1 MLSHFKRL
9 TGYLLDN
16 SGEVTVEVTFGNEVS
31 GVRYAKG
38 ELKAEFSLTCQ
49 RCLKPMRLRVENEFC
64 LALIENENEADQL
77 PEHFDPIILDPL
89 VVIHATDLFEDELI
103 LCLPLV
109 AKHTGSEFCSEAEET
124 DSESEISENDG
135 VAKRKNPFAVLEN
148 FNKAKQK
155 H

>member
-1 MLSHFKRL
+1 M
-9 TGYLLDN
+9 
-16 SGEVTVEVTFGNEVS
+16 TFGNEVS

-38 ELKAEFSLTCQ
+38 KLKAEFSLTCQ
-49 RCLKPMRLRVENEFC
+49 RCLKPMRLHVENEFC
-64 LALIENENEADQL
+64 LALIENESEADQL
-77 PEHFDPIILDPL
+77 PEQFDPIILDPL

-109 AKHTGSEFCSEAEET
+109 AKHTVSEFCSETEEET
-124 DSESEISENDG
+124 GSESEISENDG
-135 VAKRKNPFAVLEN
+135 IAKRKNPFAVLEN